1 MSLQQNRRVSFS
13 DMNRSLTVT
22 NGNTGIGTTAPSHM
36 LDVNGGVRS
45 TNFTTTNALITTA
58 QITNLNA
65 IGNSNTLGNVFTT
78 GGNVGIST
86 TSPSSKFHVHASD
99 FPNIKLTTDNIYVN
113 AIELDSTNKTGGV
126 NWRVMSSHQSAS
138 EGQGKF
144 VIQQVSGGLYP
155 FSITSTGNVGISTIN
170 PANNLDVTGTA
181 RITTSLTTGAVYA
194 TNSTVTNAVAT
205 TVSASTAVAT
215 TISAGTAVATTFTG
229 GSIGLTGAA
238 NAVTGTIGTF
248 VTTTVSASTAVAT
261 TYTGGSMSLSGNLA
275 IGGTLTTVN
284 ITTTNISETNV
295 SAGTVSATNIGVTTQ
310 TVGTSR
316 ITTSLLAIGNSNTIG
331 SIYTTGGNVGIGT
344 TVPGYT
350 LEVNGTARV
359 ANGLYVGS
367 ANSMG
372 TIYMGGGSAGDSGFD
387 MSVIETRQYALSENS
402 EMVLFKGNDPSG
414 ASGPDRIRLR
424 AGGIAFD
431 TYSAATTDRTAESI
445 RMYITDTGNVGIGTT
460 SPSLA
465 FHVKTSNVGDTMIL
479 ENSSALGYATM
490 QMKTPSQTFY
500 IGLGGASEAQNLYR
514 DKLYILNQSSN
525 GIVLDTNGY
534 VGIGTKSPIRSLH
547 VTNNMRIGGS
557 GAVIDLGDDLTT
569 QIYRNGTT
577 SEMRFNTNSTERF
590 TITSTG
596 NVGIGTVSPANSL
609 HVYGSTNGEIGTRLE
624 NANSGSSAYTVI
636 RVTNDVGLCAMFLN
650 SSTRISDGGT
660 NTMTIRNDIG
670 PLRLQGSGANNTLWL
685 STGGN
690 IGFGTTSP
698 SALLQLNTGGTV
710 LMQLNTAGR
719 LSVLDDV
726 IAFASFSDSR
736 LKTDIQTVSETD
748 AVDVVNA
755 LRPVTFKWRDTISNV
770 GKRGVLDIGFIAQE
784 VEAVAPYT
792 VEEFQDMADSTA
804 YKRIK
809 HERLIPYLVG
819 SIQDLTRKLQI
830 TNDELQTTKD
840 EFQILKT
847 FIGSKFPHEI

>member
-126 NWRVMSSHQSAS
+126 NWRVLSSHQSAS

-205 TVSASTAVAT
+205 TVS
-215 TISAGTAVATTFTG
+215 IGTA
-229 GSIGLTGAA
+229 I
-238 NAVTGTIGTF
+238 
-248 VTTTVSASTAVAT
+248 AT

-402 EMVLFKGNDPSG
+402 EMVLFKGNDQSG

-809 HERLIPYLVG
+809 HERLLPYLVG
-819 SIQDLTRKLQI
+819 TIQHLTRAL
-830 TNDELQTTKD
+830 NDLKS
-840 EFQILKT
+840 EFEEFKKSL
-847 FIGSKFPHEI
+847 